1 MYRSVGPETRYRITT
16 DVGGTFTDIV
26 VVDVQTGAMVLGK
39 APSTPERPIEGVRNA
54 LDDAAVGAEATTEA
68 LLERCEYFIYSTTR
82 ATNAVL
88 ERTTA
93 RTAVIVTEGFP
104 DILTLRE
111 GGKLHPF
118 ELKVDYPTPYVPKQ
132 LTFEVAE
139 RIDAEGAVVRPLE
152 TAAAEQAARDVLA
165 AGAEAVAVCLL
176 WSVVNPAH
184 ELALEQALKAAS
196 PELPVTLS
204 HRILPAA
211 REYRRA
217 SSAAIDASLKPL
229 MRTALEEVTREL
241 RGAGLKGEILAATSF
256 GGVLPLEEL
265 AARPIY
271 SVRSGPSLAPVA
283 ARGVA
288 MSELAAKDVV
298 VCDTGGTSFDVSLVR
313 DGEIT
318 RSRETWLG
326 PRFTGEFAGI
336 SSVDVRSIGAGGGS
350 IAWVDPGGLLRV
362 GPRSAG
368 AAPGPAAYGRGGEE
382 PTVTDAAVVLGWIDP
397 ERFLGGRMRLDVDAA
412 RAVLASLATQI
423 GLESPEAAA
432 EAVIAVASEYMVGAI
447 REITINEGIDVRES
461 LILGGGGACGLNI
474 ATIAAALDCPRVLM
488 PRTAGALSASGG
500 QHSDIVAEFS
510 AARYTTTEDFDFE
523 GVNAALAEVRAQAQA
538 FAERL
543 TVDGEVRIDYFTE
556 ARYAYQAWE
565 LEVPLQDGVIDG
577 EGGLADLRSA
587 FDQAH
592 QRVFSVVHP
601 GAAIETLAWR
611 ARLAVAPGGAELPK
625 QLATGAPSSSQTVRP
640 AFFAGAWQDARII
653 GPGELEPDSRAEG
666 PLLIVEPTSTTV
678 VPPGASVSA
687 TSNGHYLLEISPR

>member
-1 MYRSVGPETRYRITT
+1 MYRSVGPTTQFRITT

-26 VVDVQTGAMVLGK
+26 VVDVETGEMVLGK

-54 LDDAAVGAEATTEA
+54 LDDAAAGAGASTEV
-68 LLERCEYFIYSTTR
+68 LLEHCEYFIYSTTR

-93 RTAVIVTEGFP
+93 RTALIVTAGFP

-132 LTFEVAE
+132 LAFEVPE
-139 RIDAEGAVVRPLE
+139 RIDAEGGVVTPLE
-152 TAAAEQAARDVLA
+152 AAAAKQAAQDVLA

-184 ELALEQALKAAS
+184 ELLLREELKAAS
-196 PELPVTLS
+196 PDLPVTLS
-204 HRILPAA
+204 HQILPAT

-229 MRTALEEVTREL
+229 MRSALEEVTHEL
-241 RGAGLKGEILAATSF
+241 QEAGLKGEILAATSF

-271 SVRSGPSLAPVA
+271 SLRSGPSLAPVA

-288 MSELAAKDVV
+288 MSELGAKDIV
-298 VCDTGGTSFDVSLVR
+298 VCDTGGTSFDVSVVR

-326 PRFTGEFAGI
+326 PQFTGEFAGV

-362 GPRSAG
+362 GPRSSG
-368 AAPGPAAYGRGGEE
+368 AMPGPAAYGRGGDE

-397 ERFLGGRMRLDVDAA
+397 DRFLGGRMRLDVDAA
-412 RAVLASLATQI
+412 QSVLAGLATEL
-423 GLESPEAAA
+423 GLDSPEAAA
-432 EAVIAVASEYMVGAI
+432 EAVIAVASEHMVGAI

-510 AARYTTTEDFDFE
+510 AARFTTTDAFDFD
-523 GVNAALAEVRAQAQA
+523 GVNAALADVRGQAEA

-543 TVDGEVRIDYFTE
+543 TVDGEARIDYFTE

-565 LEVPLQDGVIDG
+565 LEVPLPDGAIDG
-577 EGGLADLRSA
+577 EAGLADLRDA
-587 FDQAH
+587 FDEAH
-592 QRVFSVVHP
+592 MRVFSVVHA
-601 GAAIETLAWR
+601 GATIETLLWR
-611 ARLAVAPGGAELPK
+611 ARLAVAPGGAGRPK
-625 QLATGAPSSSQTVRP
+625 QLATGAPSASEAIRP

-653 GPGELEPDSRAEG
+653 GPGELGPHARAEG

-687 TSNGHYLLEISPR
+687 TSNGHYLLEIQPR

>member
-1 MYRSVGPETRYRITT
+1 
-16 DVGGTFTDIV
+16 
-26 VVDVQTGAMVLGK
+26 
-39 APSTPERPIEGVRNA
+39 
-54 LDDAAVGAEATTEA
+54 
-68 LLERCEYFIYSTTR
+68 
-82 ATNAVL
+82 
-88 ERTTA
+88 
-93 RTAVIVTEGFP
+93 
-104 DILTLRE
+104 
-111 GGKLHPF
+111 
-118 ELKVDYPTPYVPKQ
+118 
-132 LTFEVAE
+132 
-139 RIDAEGAVVRPLE
+139 
-152 TAAAEQAARDVLA
+152 
-165 AGAEAVAVCLL
+165 
-176 WSVVNPAH
+176 
-184 ELALEQALKAAS
+184 
-196 PELPVTLS
+196 
-204 HRILPAA
+204 
-211 REYRRA
+211 
-217 SSAAIDASLKPL
+217 
-229 MRTALEEVTREL
+229 
-241 RGAGLKGEILAATSF
+241 
-256 GGVLPLEEL
+256 
-265 AARPIY
+265 
-271 SVRSGPSLAPVA
+271 
-283 ARGVA
+283 
-288 MSELAAKDVV
+288 
-298 VCDTGGTSFDVSLVR
+298 
-313 DGEIT
+313 
-318 RSRETWLG
+318 
-326 PRFTGEFAGI
+326 
-336 SSVDVRSIGAGGGS
+336 
-350 IAWVDPGGLLRV
+350 
-362 GPRSAG
+362 
-368 AAPGPAAYGRGGEE
+368 
-382 PTVTDAAVVLGWIDP
+382 
-397 ERFLGGRMRLDVDAA
+397 MRLDVDAA

-432 EAVIAVASEYMVGAI
+432 EAVIAVASEHMVGAI

-565 LEVPLQDGVIDG
+565 LEVPLEDGVIDG

-611 ARLAVAPGGAELPK
+611 ARLAVSPGGAELPK
-625 QLATGAPSSSQTVRP
+625 QLATGAPSTSQTVRP
-640 AFFAGAWQDARII
+640 AFFAGAWQDARVI